1 MSSRTT
7 RAASARQTQA
17 VADFAPWT
25 LMAELGR
32 QQLAAATSGA
42 SALFRGCEAMRKI
55 QQHAA
60 HQASTRHE
68 AAAQKLQAP
77 CEAADLLAVQSEL
90 LRFDIQGA
98 GQYWQQLASAALR
111 MQVEMMASASH
122 LADGPSGEAF
132 KPALEAWQAAIT
144 GSPAAAH

>member
-7 RAASARQTQA
+7 RAAPARPAQA
-17 VADFAPWT
+17 ADFAPWN
-25 LMAELGR
+25 LMTELGR
-32 QQLAAATSGA
+32 QQLAVATSGA
-42 SALFRGCEAMRKI
+42 SALFRGCEAMRRI

-68 AAAQKLQAP
+68 AAAQKLQEP
-77 CEAADLLAVQSEL
+77 CGAADLLAVQSEL